1 MRMAMM
7 QLEAR
12 VTKGVA
18 ANSIRKTVL
27 HSQREAAHDRV
38 QALGGAGESVGEPA
52 ALIKPM

>member
-18 ANSIRKTVL
+18 ADSIALNVAGLSIGR
-27 HSQREAAHDRV
+27 RV
-38 QALGGAGESVGEPA
+38 EVML
-52 ALIKPM
+52 